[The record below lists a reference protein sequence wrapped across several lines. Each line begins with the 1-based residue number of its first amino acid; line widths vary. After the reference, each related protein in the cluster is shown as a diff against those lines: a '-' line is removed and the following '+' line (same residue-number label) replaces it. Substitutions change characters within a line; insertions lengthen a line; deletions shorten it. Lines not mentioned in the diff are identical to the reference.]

1 MTSIILF
8 RQLLKQAHL
17 ILLTSEQLLQQTHL
31 MGKAEVWVGP
41 TSCNAP
47 KSLIRWYYVF
57 LFRPYPSA
65 VKLSYFPIYR
75 LFFSFSF
82 FNALFG
88 NRRGKI
94 KLFRHD
100 SFFYL
105 VGIIVNKWGESGRSA
120 HPSRSTFLIWAEIR
134 RERQVKSLQFLRTH
148 H

>member
-1 MTSIILF
+1 M
-8 RQLLKQAHL
+8 
-17 ILLTSEQLLQQTHL
+17 
-31 MGKAEVWVGP
+31 WVGP

-57 LFRPYPSA
+57 LFRPYPNA
-65 VKLSYFPIYR
+65 VKLSYFPIYH

-105 VGIIVNKWGESGRSA
+105 VGIIVNKWGESGRSE
-120 HPSRSTFLIWAEIR
+120 HPSRPTFLIWAEIR
-134 RERQVKSLQFLRTH
+134 RERQVKSLQFLRTPTKTSKISILSITKKKKDFYLGYLGKIIYLN
-148 H
+148 